1 MTAALQGLRVLDLA
15 GPFGNYAGK
24 LFADLGADVI
34 LVEPPGGAPTRSE
47 PPLAPNVAAPE
58 ASYRFAYE
66 NTSKR
71 SIILDLSSAADRG
84 TFLDLAAEADLVL
97 ESSGPGVLERL
108 GLGGETLRS
117 RNPALV
123 LHRLSPFGQTGP
135 LAGHRATDLTLMA
148 MGGMLYLAGY
158 PDTAPIVAGGRQ
170 AVACG
175 NLFGAVAAILAV
187 TQAEITG
194 KGEDV
199 DTSIQES
206 VVMGMENSIQFYDLE
221 GTVRQ
226 RYAGD
231 QRQAGAGI
239 FACADGEV
247 YLLAGGIGAN
257 KFWFNTLA
265 WLRQEDIDVTPVEG
279 PEWLDVGFL
288 RSQAAKNTFRRIFE
302 SFSMRHDKA
311 TLYRA
316 AQAARVP
323 LCPVATPADVRT
335 NEQLN
340 FRNYFTDVPGGMP
353 GQDLTMPGAPYRL
366 SATPWRIGS
375 RPPRLDEHGAELR
388 ASLRN
393 DQKRKRV

>member
-1 MTAALQGLRVLDLA
+1 MTAALEGLRVLDLA

-34 LVEPPGGAPTRSE
+34 LVEPPGGAPTRRE
-47 PPLAPNVAAPE
+47 PPLAPDVPAPE
-58 ASYRFAYE
+58 SSYRFAYE

-71 SIILDLSSAADRG
+71 SIQLDFATAADRD
-84 TFLDLAAEADLVL
+84 TFLDLAAQADLVL
-97 ESSGPGVLERL
+97 ESFGPGILESL
-108 GLGGETLRS
+108 GLDGEALRA

-123 LHRLSPFGQTGP
+123 LHRLSSFGQTGP
-135 LAGHRATDLTLMA
+135 LSGHHANDLTLMA

-199 DTSIQES
+199 DTSVQES

-221 GTVRQ
+221 GTVRK

-239 FACADGEV
+239 FGCADGAV
-247 YLLAGGIGAN
+247 YLLAGGIAAN
-257 KFWFNTLA
+257 KFWFNTLE
-265 WLRQEDIDVTPVEG
+265 WLRQSAIDVTPLEG
-279 PEWLDVGFL
+279 PEWLNVDFL
-288 RSQAAKNTFRRIFE
+288 RTQKAKDGFRRIFE
-302 SFSMRHDKA
+302 CFSMRHDKA
-311 TLYRA
+311 TLYHQ

-323 LCPVATPADVRT
+323 LCPVATPADVRA
-335 NEQLN
+335 NRQLN
-340 FRNYFTDVPGGMP
+340 FRDYFTQVPDGLP
-353 GQDLTMPGAPYRL
+353 GQDLTMPGAPYHL
-366 SATPWRIGS
+366 STTPWRIAC
-375 RPPRLDEHGAELR
+375 RPPRLDEHGAEVR
-388 ASLRN
+388 AGLNR
-393 DQKRKRV
+393 DIRKVSI

>member
-34 LVEPPGGAPTRSE
+34 LVEPPRGAPTRSE
-47 PPLAPNVAAPE
+47 PPMAPDVPAPE
-58 ASYRFAYE
+58 SSFRFAYE

-71 SIILDLSSAADRG
+71 SIVLDLTAAADRE
-84 TFLDLAAEADLVL
+84 TFLDLAAHADLVL
-97 ESSGPGVLERL
+97 ESSGPGILESL
-108 GLGGETLRS
+108 GLDGETLRS

-135 LAGHRATDLTLMA
+135 LSGHRANDLTLMA

-199 DTSIQES
+199 DTSVQES
-206 VVMGMENSIQFYDLE
+206 VAMGMENSIQFYDLE

-247 YLLAGGIGAN
+247 YLLAGGIAAN
-257 KFWFNTLA
+257 KFWFNTLD
-265 WLRQEDIDVTPVEG
+265 WLRQSGIDVTPLEG
-279 PEWLDVGFL
+279 TEWLDVTFL
-288 RSQAAKNTFRRIFE
+288 RTQTAKDGFRRIFE
-302 SFSMRHDKA
+302 SFSMGHDKA
-311 TLYRA
+311 ALYRK

-323 LCPVATPADVRT
+323 LCPVATPADVRV
-335 NEQLN
+335 NRQLS
-340 FRNYFTDVPGGMP
+340 FRDYFTDVPDGLP
-353 GQDLTMPGAPYRL
+353 GLDLVMPGAPYHL
-366 SATPWRIGS
+366 SATPWRITR
-375 RPPRLDEHGAELR
+375 RPPRLDEHGAEIR
-388 ASLRN
+388 ADLHR
-393 DQKRKRV
+393 DKRKIRV